1 MTANFTERPPH
12 INPRWWYRAT
22 WAARKAAVD
31 AHNRANRPPD
41 RTHED
46 PAPHPRAS
54 FTVDT
59 EHLIEAATEML
70 EDGLDANV
78 IAARLGTTVSAL
90 EQRFRRRGLKELARP
105 FLKARKAGNVHPCP
119 DCGAMVSER
128 ANRCVPCAAQTP
140 EMRRM
145 RSEVAKS
152 RPTNFG
158 QKRVA
163 A

>member
-22 WAARKAAVD
+22 WAARQAAVD
-31 AHNRANRPPD
+31 AHNRANRPAD

-70 EDGLDANV
+70 EIGLDANV

-90 EQRFRRRGLKELARP
+90 EQRFRRRGLRDLSRP
-105 FLKARKAGNVHPCP
+105 FLKARKAGNWHPCA

-128 ANRCVPCAAQTP
+128 ASRCVPCAAKTP
-140 EMRRM
+140 EMRRV

-158 QKRVA
+158 QKRA
-163 A
+163 AA